1 MKFIFLCDR
10 VIIGKMLICKRK
22 EKKKRK
28 KKKEKRKKKKRKLV
42 GLMMWLSR
50 SVVTINTTLQLLDI
64 LTFKSVQMHRNYIS
78 TCFGFLEKKNTSIFN
93 KTEKKNNENFVRVHK

>member
-28 KKKEKRKKKKRKLV
+28 KKKEKRKLV

-64 LTFKSVQMHRNYIS
+64 LAFKSVQMHRNYIS

-93 KTEKKNNENFVRVHK
+93 KIEKKNNENFVRVHK

>member
-1 MKFIFLCDR
+1 
-10 VIIGKMLICKRK
+10 MLICKRK

-28 KKKEKRKKKKRKLV
+28 KKKEKRKLV

-64 LTFKSVQMHRNYIS
+64 LAFKSVQMHRNYIS

-93 KTEKKNNENFVRVHK
+93 KIEKKNNENFVRVHK

>member
-28 KKKEKRKKKKRKLV
+28 KKKEKRKLV

-64 LTFKSVQMHRNYIS
+64 LAFKSVQMHRNYIS